1 MFPKMILE
9 KLLNHLFIHNLG
21 MLDANSEGVFL
32 VSLFFVFDKGAVRS
46 PLILTLLT
54 IPKQCLL
61 TIELS
66 LNQVPRALLITR
78 QTYSILNFVAKGK
91 TFSIC
96 TE

>member
-1 MFPKMILE
+1 
-9 KLLNHLFIHNLG
+9 

-66 LNQVPRALLITR
+66 
-78 QTYSILNFVAKGK
+78 
-91 TFSIC
+91 
-96 TE
+96 